1 MLARILRWIFNA
13 AFALLTKRELHGF
26 DNLPPHGPYILAA
39 NHLSYFDLPLLY
51 GLVGGP
57 HVTGWA
63 AEKYQHNPLF
73 NQLVRLGGGTFIRRG
88 EVDRKA
94 LDFAVDWLKRGNVF
108 GMAPEGTRS
117 KTGMLARGK
126 TGAAYLANLAG
137 AAIVPFAITG
147 TEALWQT
154 LIRLRRPRLTVRV
167 GIPFRLPLL
176 SQAER
181 AADLRRHTDEIMCR
195 IAALLPPAYRGVYA
209 NHPRLQE
216 LLSETPLSDTE

>member
-1 MLARILRWIFNA
+1 MLARILRWIFNS

-63 AEKYQHNPLF
+63 AEKYQHHPLF
-73 NQLVRLGGGTFIRRG
+73 NPLVRLGGGTFIRRG

-216 LLSETPLSDTE
+216 LLSETPLSNTE

>member
-1 MLARILRWIFNA
+1 MFARILRWIFNA
-13 AFALLTKRELHGF
+13 AFALLTKRELHDF
-26 DNLPPHGPYILAA
+26 DNLPAHGPYILAA

-51 GLVGGP
+51 GLIGGP

-63 AEKYQHNPLF
+63 AEKYQRHPLF
-73 NQLVRLGGGTFIRRG
+73 NPIVRLGGGTFIRRG

-117 KTGMLARGK
+117 KTGTLARGK

-137 AAIVPFAITG
+137 ATIVPLAITG
-147 TEALWQT
+147 TEVLMQT
-154 LIRLRRPRLTVRV
+154 LMRLRRPRLIVRV
-167 GIPFRLPLL
+167 GEPFRLPPLTHA
-176 SQAER
+176 QR
-181 AADLRRHTDEIMCR
+181 AAGLRQHTDEIMCR
-195 IAALLPPAYRGVYA
+195 IAALLPPAYRGAYA

-216 LLSETPLSDTE
+216 LLNEIATPDSK

>member
-63 AEKYQHNPLF
+63 AEKYQHHPLF
-73 NQLVRLGGGTFIRRG
+73 NPLVRLGGGTFIRRG

-216 LLSETPLSDTE
+216 LLSETPLSNTE